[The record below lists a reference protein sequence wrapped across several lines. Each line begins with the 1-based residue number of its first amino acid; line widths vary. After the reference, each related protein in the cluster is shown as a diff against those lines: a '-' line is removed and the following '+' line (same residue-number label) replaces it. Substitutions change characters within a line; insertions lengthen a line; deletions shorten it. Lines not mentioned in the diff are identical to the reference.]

1 MPNFKYH
8 LTVGVCYL
16 SLIGSIG
23 FQYQG
28 ADGGSYIGILA
39 NLWILIWRRLILKE
53 EEKYTFMMNLDRK
66 KVLTSPLLATCQ
78 QHRKGLDPQPF
89 WTLAPGP
96 RGLFSS

>member
-1 MPNFKYH
+1 MLHDFIKKIQIGSRDSFMPNFKYH

-23 FQYQG
+23 FQYQA

-53 EEKYTFMMNLDRK
+53 GEEKYTL
-66 KVLTSPLLATCQ
+66 
-78 QHRKGLDPQPF
+78 
-89 WTLAPGP
+89 
-96 RGLFSS
+96 